1 MVRSI
6 YIFCLEWKK
15 VGLIKFRIFDIVI
28 GFKKNWVICYFYFE
42 L

>member
-28 GFKKNWVICYFYFE
+28 GFKKKLGNLLFLF
-42 L
+42 